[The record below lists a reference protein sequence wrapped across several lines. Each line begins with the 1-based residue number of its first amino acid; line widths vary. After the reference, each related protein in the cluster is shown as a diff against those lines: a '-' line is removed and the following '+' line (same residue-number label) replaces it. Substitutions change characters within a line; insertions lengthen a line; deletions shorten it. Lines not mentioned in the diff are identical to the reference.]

1 MKKRFMAVLMVC
13 VMAVSSFTACK
24 SSKTNEAK
32 TVKLDPDNLVTIKIW
47 HYYNGTQQAT
57 FDKLLEKFNSTVGK
71 EKGIYVEGYGHGS
84 VADLEKAITSSVN
97 EEVGAED
104 MPDIFSTYEDT
115 AYSIQKKG
123 KLADLSEY
131 FTKKEI
137 SKYVDSYIKEGYLNN
152 DKKLYLLPV
161 AKSSEIMLLNKTD
174 WEPFAKA
181 THTSLS
187 ELKTTEGITAVA
199 KKYYE
204 WTDAQ
209 TPDTPNDG
217 KAFYGRDSM
226 SNYFVIGMKQMGK
239 EIFEVKDGKVTVNTD
254 KKLLKRLWENYYVPY
269 VSGYFAAYGKF
280 RSDDVKT
287 GNILA
292 YTGSTSSAFYF
303 PQSVEGDT
311 TSHAIDYKVLEAP
324 VMKGG
329 KNYKVQQGAG
339 MAVTKSDDE
348 HEYAATVFLKWFSKK
363 EQNLEFVCQSSY
375 MPVLKE
381 ANSMKSVDKV
391 VKEKKI
397 KMDSKTYDC
406 LKSMLDNF
414 DKTDFYTTKTFENG
428 YSMRKVLDYNL
439 SDRAAADKEAADKEI
454 KAGASRDSVLK
465 KYTSD
470 KSFEKW
476 YKGFCQAMK
485 NAQNSK

>member
-1 MKKRFMAVLMVC
+1 
-13 VMAVSSFTACK
+13 
-24 SSKTNEAK
+24 
-32 TVKLDPDNLVTIKIW
+32 
-47 HYYNGTQQAT
+47 
-57 FDKLLEKFNSTVGK
+57 
-71 EKGIYVEGYGHGS
+71 
-84 VADLEKAITSSVN
+84 
-97 EEVGAED
+97 
-104 MPDIFSTYEDT
+104 
-115 AYSIQKKG
+115 
-123 KLADLSEY
+123 
-131 FTKKEI
+131 
-137 SKYVDSYIKEGYLNN
+137 
-152 DKKLYLLPV
+152 
-161 AKSSEIMLLNKTD
+161 
-174 WEPFAKA
+174 
-181 THTSLS
+181 
-187 ELKTTEGITAVA
+187 
-199 KKYYE
+199 
-204 WTDAQ
+204 
-209 TPDTPNDG
+209 
-217 KAFYGRDSM
+217 
-226 SNYFVIGMKQMGK
+226 MGK

>member
-1 MKKRFMAVLMVC
+1 MKKRIIAALMVC
-13 VMAVSSFTACK
+13 MMAASLFTACK
-24 SSKTNEAK
+24 SSKTEEAK
-32 TVKLDPDNLVTIKIW
+32 TVKLDPDNPVTLKIW
-47 HYYNGTQQAT
+47 HYYNGNQQVT
-57 FDKLLEKFNSTVGK
+57 FDKLLEKFNATVGK

-104 MPDIFSTYEDT
+104 MPDIFSTYADT
-115 AYSIQKKG
+115 AYAIQKKG

-161 AKSSEIMLLNKTD
+161 AKSSEVMMLNKTD
-174 WEPFAKA
+174 WESFAKA
-181 THTSLS
+181 THTSIK
-187 ELKTTEGITAVA
+187 ELKTIEGITAVA
-199 KKYYE
+199 KKYYD
-204 WTDAQ
+204 WTDAK
-209 TPDTPNDG
+209 TPNVPNDG

-226 SNYFVIGMKQMGK
+226 ANYFVIGMKQMGK

-303 PQSVEGDT
+303 PQRVEGDT
-311 TSHAIDYKVLEAP
+311 SSHAIDYQVLEAP

-339 MAVTKSDDE
+339 MAVTKSDDQ

-375 MPVLKE
+375 LPVLKE

-406 LKSMLDNF
+406 LKSILDNF
-414 DKTDFYTTKTFENG
+414 DHTNFYTTRTFKNG
-428 YSMRKVLDYNL
+428 YNMRKVLDYNL
-439 SDRAAADKEAADKEI
+439 SDRAAADKETIDKEI

-470 KSFEKW
+470 KSFENW
-476 YKGFCQAMK
+476 YKEFCSAMK
-485 NAQNSK
+485 QAQNAK

>member
-104 MPDIFSTYEDT
+104 MPDIFSTYADT

-152 DKKLYLLPV
+152 DKRLYLLPV

-199 KKYYE
+199 K
-204 WTDAQ
+204 
-209 TPDTPNDG
+209 
-217 KAFYGRDSM
+217 
-226 SNYFVIGMKQMGK
+226 
-239 EIFEVKDGKVTVNTD
+239 
-254 KKLLKRLWENYYVPY
+254 
-269 VSGYFAAYGKF
+269 KF

>member
-1 MKKRFMAVLMVC
+1 MKKRMMALLMVC
-13 VMAVSSFTACK
+13 VMAVSVFTACS
-24 SSKTNEAK
+24 SSKKEEAK
-32 TVKLDPDNLVTIKIW
+32 TVKLDPDNPVTLKVW

-97 EEVGAED
+97 GEVGAED
-104 MPDIFSTYEDT
+104 MPDIFSTYADT
-115 AYSIQKKG
+115 AYTIEKKG
-123 KLADLSEY
+123 KLADLSPY

-152 DKKLYLLPV
+152 DKGLYLLPV
-161 AKSSEIMLLNKTD
+161 AKSTEVLLLNKTD

-181 THTSLS
+181 TGVSYDD
-187 ELKTTEGITAVA
+187 LKTTEGITKVA
-199 KKYYE
+199 EKYYK
-204 WTDAQ
+204 WTDAK
-209 TPDTPNDG
+209 TPDVPNDG

-269 VSGYFAAYGKF
+269 ISGYFGAYGKF

-303 PQSVEGDT
+303 PEKVEGDT
-311 TSHAIDYKVLEAP
+311 NSYSIDYKVLEAP
-324 VMKGG
+324 VMAGG

-348 HEYAATVFLKWFSKK
+348 HEYAASVFLKWFSKK

-391 VKEKKI
+391 IKDKKL

-406 LKSMLDNF
+406 LKNILDNF
-414 DKTDFYTTKTFENG
+414 DKTNFYTTKTFKNG
-428 YSMRKVLDYNL
+428 FNMRKVLDYNL
-439 SDRAAADKEAADKEI
+439 SDRAQADKTAVEKEI
-454 KAGASRDSVLK
+454 KSGASRESVLK

-470 KSFEKW
+470 KSFENW
-476 YKGFCQAMK
+476 YQSFCKAMK
-485 NAQNSK
+485 TAQESK

>member
-104 MPDIFSTYEDT
+104 MPDIFSTYVDT

-269 VSGYFAAYGKF
+269 VSGYFAAY
-280 RSDDVKT
+280 
-287 GNILA
+287 
-292 YTGSTSSAFYF
+292 
-303 PQSVEGDT
+303 
-311 TSHAIDYKVLEAP
+311 EAS